1 MSNARNI
8 ASGAK
13 FVDTAGDTM
22 SGGLNVTGG
31 NLGAG
36 TSSPNQTLTVAHPN
50 HGLSL
55 DYVGATLP
63 AAAGLYT
70 SSTAH
75 TQQAYGDLNIKARSD
90 YSGYGI
96 GMYTASSNNTPTMR
110 MKIDSS
116 GRVTLPYQ
124 PYFYAGSTYSG
135 TLISSALMPFDTAAV
150 NRGNHYNT
158 STYLFTAPISGQYL
172 FTVSALN
179 YPSSTTGQLY
189 FSVNNGGF
197 TALVRNNSIVSQQ
210 SIAGSAILNLA
221 ANDTVGVI
229 GQLYFYASGG
239 HGHFS
244 GILLG

>member
-22 SGGLNVTGG
+22 SGGLNVTGADVTITG
-31 NLGAG
+31 STNTDATLNVL
-36 TSSPNQTLTVAHPN
+36 SPNWVTGAYADINIAHQPTSRKIRGHYDN
-50 HGLSL
+50 GIEIFTNN
-55 DYVGATLP
+55 AN
-63 AAAGLYT
+63 AALKV
-70 SSTAH
+70 
-75 TQQAYGDLNIKARSD
+75 D
-90 YSGYGI
+90 
-96 GMYTASSNNTPTMR
+96 P
-110 MKIDSS
+110 S

-172 FTVSALN
+172 FTVNALN
-179 YPSSTTGQLY
+179 YPNSTTGQLY